1 MYYAKCV
8 THFVYLSYGSNFK
21 SFAGFCLTVKGPV
34 VSYKVVKP
42 ELWKA
47 SIDPYSGY
55 SEYVKDD
62 EVVHYQS
69 VIEIYKNKPNDFER
83 GGVVIEV
90 KNIEKYGKPLTDV
103 FQKYIQDNE
112 VKFGKI
118 EKEETRVKSS
128 KYESVSNLVHAT
140 DPASDFNQYI
150 VFIDPGNKFKYDI
163 IISMLI
169 SHGRKATEEEMA
181 IFKKIVNSFR
191 MLRVK

>member
-21 SFAGFCLTVKGPV
+21 SFPGFCLTVKGPV

-112 VKFGKI
+112 VKFGK
-118 EKEETRVKSS
+118 
-128 KYESVSNLVHAT
+128 
-140 DPASDFNQYI
+140 
-150 VFIDPGNKFKYDI
+150 
-163 IISMLI
+163 
-169 SHGRKATEEEMA
+169 
-181 IFKKIVNSFR
+181 
-191 MLRVK
+191 